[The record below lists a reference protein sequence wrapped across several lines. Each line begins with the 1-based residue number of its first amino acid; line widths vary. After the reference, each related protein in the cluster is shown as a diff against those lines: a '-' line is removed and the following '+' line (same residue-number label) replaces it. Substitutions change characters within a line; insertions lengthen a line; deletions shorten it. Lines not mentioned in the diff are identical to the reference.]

1 MGKLLGQSVQRDKM
15 VNFRLSEE
23 ELAKLRQEARENG
36 ARSVGEHLRN
46 VIFSTKSSED
56 LVITAALERIKVRLQ
71 ELQQLKPEAR
81 HEAV

>member
-71 ELQQLKPEAR
+71 ELQQLKPAAGYEPI
-81 HEAV
+81 